1 MRALKATMMAMV
13 LGLVLAP
20 GGVQAAPSVPC
31 ADLLLPGGVC
41 APDVAAAVAAC
52 CPCDD
57 PQFSNHGRYVSC
69 VAHATNAL
77 RRADCLDA
85 QARRSLKRCAARSTC
100 GKPEGSRT
108 CCFTF
113 PGVCGDDGL
122 CVGTDEVIP
131 CTTEL
136 ECPPRHRCT
145 IKSDEGLC
153 LAAGG
158 VPGTGSCCD
167 ACGE

>member
-1 MRALKATMMAMV
+1 MHALKVTMLSMLLA
-13 LGLVLAP
+13 LVLAP
-20 GGVQAAPSVPC
+20 GGLQAAPSVPC
-31 ADLLLPGGVC
+31 PELLFPGGQC
-41 APDVAAAVAAC
+41 APDVGAAVAAC
-52 CPCDD
+52 CPCDA

-85 QARRSLKRCAARSTC
+85 EARRSLKRCAARSTC
-100 GKPEGSRT
+100 GKPGFHT

-113 PGVCGDDGL
+113 PGVCGDDAL
-122 CVGTDEVIP
+122 CVGTDEAIP
-131 CTTEL
+131 CTSEL
-136 ECPPRHRCT
+136 GCPERHRCT

-158 VPGTGSCCD
+158 VPGTGSCCS
-167 ACGE
+167 ACGG